1 MILQRLPCFLQLVF
15 PLFLAANLYAEEP
28 SAELQREAE
37 EAAKEEEEEQK
48 LPPDKQPRSD
58 YEGKLNLTPPEG
70 APKGVIGTF
79 VLKNNTSIL
88 LKVEDPNLEP
98 QLKIYHGKNIT
109 LLAKVRNQG
118 KYLVAYGVVHPPVP
132 TPENF
137 KRGGL

>member
-1 MILQRLPCFLQLVF
+1 MTLQRLPCLLQLVF
-15 PLFLAANLYAEEP
+15 PLLLTASLYAEEP
-28 SAELQREAE
+28 SAELLREAE
-37 EAAKEEEEEQK
+37 EAAKEEEEQK

-58 YEGKLNLTPPEG
+58 YEGKLSLTPPEG

-88 LKVEDPNLEP
+88 LKVEDPELEP

-118 KYLVAYGVVHPPVP
+118 KYLVAYGVIHPPVP
-132 TPENF
+132 TPEKF